1 MPLVVI
7 AALAALSSGA
17 ARRMLFHPATEA
29 RGTVEDRRARS
40 TGREVKVEARSRVK
54 RGGSA
59 RSPWSISWRGW
70 KDILVRTYS
79 KMNDDRL
86 LAVAGGL
93 VFFVLLAIFPAIGTL
108 VSLYALFADP
118 ATISQHLSV
127 IAGVMPADSFK
138 LLSGEV
144 ERIAS
149 KSNGT
154 LGIAALFGVLF
165 AIWSANA
172 GTKAVFDGLN
182 VAYDEKEKR
191 SFLTL
196 NLISLAFTLGAILFL
211 LVAAA
216 AVVVAPVILVAFGL
230 QDIVTTVLSALR
242 WPILL
247 VILGLAL
254 SVLYRYGPSRRKPK
268 WRWVTPGSLVATLL
282 WLVASGLFSL
292 YLAHF
297 ADYNATYGSFGA
309 LVGLLMWLWLTFIV
323 ILAGAELD
331 SEIEHQAARESAN
344 PESREQA

>member
-1 MPLVVI
+1 
-7 AALAALSSGA
+7 
-17 ARRMLFHPATEA
+17 
-29 RGTVEDRRARS
+29 
-40 TGREVKVEARSRVK
+40 
-54 RGGSA
+54 
-59 RSPWSISWRGW
+59 
-70 KDILVRTYS
+70 
-79 KMNDDRL
+79 MNDDRL

-93 VFFVLLAIFPAIGTL
+93 VFFVLLAIFPAIGAL

-127 IAGVMPADSFK
+127 VAGVMPADSFK

-154 LGIAALFGVLF
+154 LGAAAVFGVLF

-172 GTKAVFDGLN
+172 GTKAIFDGLN
-182 VAYDEKEKR
+182 VAYGEKEKR
-191 SFLTL
+191 SFIRL

-216 AVVVAPVILVAFGL
+216 AVVAVPIIFAVIGL
-230 QDIVTTVLSALR
+230 QDLAANGLSALR

-254 SVLYRYGPSRRKPK
+254 AVLYRYGPSRRKSK
-268 WRWVTPGSLVATLL
+268 WRWVTPGGLMATLL
-282 WLVASGLFSL
+282 WLMASGLFSL

-297 ADYNATYGSFGA
+297 ANYNATYGSFGA
-309 LVGLLMWLWLTFIV
+309 LIGLLMWLWLTFIV

-331 SEIEHQAARESAN
+331 SEIEHRAAMSPPPAAGKERRGSD
-344 PESREQA
+344 